1 MVDRET
7 TETVR
12 KDGLVEEGTYEAK
25 LQEQK
30 GGEIVKTGVVVGAEK
45 VSYISVVSFCTI
57 FTHINCCIMY
67 NTSNTTATPLLRFVQ
82 ERARLEK
89 VIMQRA
95 ALTGEDF
102 QAKLAEAGFG
112 GQYGGQA
119 KALDLFGDKRF
130 NAQDEEGLTMKGRKV
145 AAWKN

>member
-1 MVDRET
+1 MCHSCISL
-7 TETVR
+7 
-12 KDGLVEEGTYEAK
+12 LVLAFEKK
-25 LQEQK
+25 LRQ
-30 GGEIVKTGVVVGAEK
+30 IFSSCHVMFAHNF
-45 VSYISVVSFCTI
+45 VVSCT
-57 FTHINCCIMY
+57 TQ
-67 NTSNTTATPLLRFVQ
+67 SNIAAALLLCFVQ

-112 GQYGGQA
+112 GMYGGQA
-119 KALDLFGDKRF
+119 KALDVFGDKRF
-130 NAQDEEGLTMKGRKV
+130 NAQDEEGLKMKGRKV

>member
-1 MVDRET
+1 
-7 TETVR
+7 
-12 KDGLVEEGTYEAK
+12 
-25 LQEQK
+25 
-30 GGEIVKTGVVVGAEK
+30 
-45 VSYISVVSFCTI
+45 
-57 FTHINCCIMY
+57 MY

-112 GQYGGQA
+112 GLYGGQA

-130 NAQDEEGLTMKGRKV
+130 NAQDEGGLIMKGRKV

>member
-12 KDGLVEEGTYEAK
+12 KDELVEEGTYEAK

-30 GGEIVKTGVVVGAEK
+30 GGEIVKTGAVVGAEK
-45 VSYISVVSFCTI
+45 VSFSFCTI

-119 KALDLFGDKRF
+119 KALDVFGDKRF
-130 NAQDEEGLTMKGRKV
+130 NAQDEGGLIMKGRKV

>member
-1 MVDRET
+1 M
-7 TETVR
+7 
-12 KDGLVEEGTYEAK
+12 
-25 LQEQK
+25 
-30 GGEIVKTGVVVGAEK
+30 
-45 VSYISVVSFCTI
+45 
-57 FTHINCCIMY
+57 
-67 NTSNTTATPLLRFVQ
+67 PLLYFSLGSGVCLKKLRQIVSSCHIIFAHKFLVSCTTQSNIAAALLLCFVQ

-112 GQYGGQA
+112 GMYGGQA
-119 KALDLFGDKRF
+119 KALDVFGDKRF
-130 NAQDEEGLTMKGRKV
+130 NAQDEEGLKMKGRKV